1 MAARATGVESRLDR
15 RLIMNRLVLLFT
27 VVAAALVAAPID
39 AQASEAA
46 PVAIVAVA
54 RGEVALRVGAEARPV
69 RRFDRLDPGAILE
82 TRAGAE
88 LVIVFR
94 SGARLR
100 VGGDSRVRVEDGRAE
115 RLAGVIEPMTPV
127 PTVPLVPAIAAGSR
141 TTTAVRIRSDQ
152 IPGLQPDHGATTL
165 ADATV
170 LEFGA
175 VAAREY
181 DVEIE
186 DASAIVRF
194 RQRVTATRVEVP
206 PGTLAPG
213 GSYVW
218 KVVAHVPS
226 GFNARGEGRFRT
238 LGAQEAETRAR
249 LRAAMG
255 MSDPDAL
262 ALLAEVD
269 GTLGLVR
276 EALDGFRAARAAGA
290 TDEVVDERIAGLT
303 RMLNGAA
310 AAPPLR

>member
-1 MAARATGVESRLDR
+1 
-15 RLIMNRLVLLFT
+15 MNRLALLFS
-27 VVAAALVAAPID
+27 VMAAALVAAPIE

-54 RGEVALRVGAEARPV
+54 RGEASLRAGAEARPV

-82 TRAGAE
+82 TRTGAE

-127 PTVPLVPAIAAGSR
+127 PTVPLVPAIAGGSR

-165 ADATV
+165 ADRTV
-170 LEFGA
+170 LEFGSVA
-175 VAAREY
+175 AAREY

-194 RQRVTATRVEVP
+194 RRRVTATSVEVP

-213 GSYVW
+213 GSYIW

-226 GFNARGEGRFRT
+226 GFNARGERRFRT

-249 LRAAMG
+249 LRAALG
-255 MSDPDAL
+255 TSDPDAL

-290 TDEVVDERIAGLT
+290 TDEVIAERIAELT
-303 RMLNGAA
+303 RMLNRAA
-310 AAPPLR
+310 ATPPLR